1 VSIFFQLGLGGQV
14 LSRFPQN
21 PKRFNI
27 VVNLLKKIDMSVG
40 MRKEYKNVPV
50 VELNQ
55 DISMCMGG
63 ITN

>member
-1 VSIFFQLGLGGQV
+1 
-14 LSRFPQN
+14 
-21 PKRFNI
+21 
-27 VVNLLKKIDMSVG
+27 MSVG